1 MRSNLWQWFR
11 TSHRIHHLAGGF
23 AVGFACGIDAAVAVA
38 AALEFKDRQ
47 WGGKPEWIDFAL
59 TVAGGALGAFL
70 RWLVIG
76 RFM

>member
-1 MRSNLWQWFR
+1 MRSNLRQWFR
-11 TSHRIHHLAGGF
+11 TSHRWQHLAGGF

-59 TVAGGALGAFL
+59 TVAGGMLGSFL

>member
-1 MRSNLWQWFR
+1 MRSNLWQWLR

-47 WGGKPEWIDFAL
+47 WGGKPDWIDFAL
-59 TVAGGALGAFL
+59 TVAGGTLGSFL
-70 RWLVIG
+70 RWLAIG